1 MTFLSVHS
9 ARFEWGIESICG
21 TRDGK
26 FGGDCA
32 ETVANPCGQQVPDVV
47 EAEAQAWPHDDEID
61 EGMKATLDFPN
72 GAVGTVLCS
81 YAGDG
86 AQPSWILSL
95 SSL

>member
-1 MTFLSVHS
+1 MILRGNSG
-9 ARFEWGIESICG
+9 GI
-21 TRDGK
+21 R
-26 FGGDCA
+26 A
-32 ETVANPCGQQVPDVV
+32 ETCCQSLLPQVPDVV

-86 AQPSWILSL
+86 AQPPGQMLSL
-95 SSL
+95 SSVTLGLKRDG